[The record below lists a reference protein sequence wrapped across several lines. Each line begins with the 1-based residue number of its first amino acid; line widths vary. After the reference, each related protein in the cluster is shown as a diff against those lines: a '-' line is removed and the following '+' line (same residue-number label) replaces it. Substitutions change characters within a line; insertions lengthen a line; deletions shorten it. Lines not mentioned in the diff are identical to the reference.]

1 MSRRASVGA
10 SNFRPQSH
18 SLPVGDP
25 QSGIR
30 NPQSMKRHLPL
41 IATAAILVVL
51 FGTAAHFYEGFFSA
65 RVIVNLLADNAFLG
79 ITAVGMTLVI
89 FSGGID
95 LSVGSVI
102 GFTSIFTAT
111 LVMGHGF
118 PPAVAWLL
126 AIALGALLGA
136 FMGTL
141 IHVFQLPAFL
151 ITLAGM
157 FLARGAAFWLNTDS
171 VGITNP
177 WYGKLAGFDLALGG
191 NIHLPAAALI
201 LLAVVLLGYLV
212 AHHMRFGRTLLAIGG
227 NENSAL
233 LMGLPVGAAKI
244 AVYTINGAC
253 AALAGIVATLYTGS
267 GNPSMGIGLE
277 LDAIAVVVIGG
288 TLLTGGRGHMLG
300 TLLGILIFGTIQA
313 AILFDGRLSSWWMRI
328 VVGAL
333 LLAFILLQ
341 RFLIRSATRR

>member
-1 MSRRASVGA
+1 
-10 SNFRPQSH
+10 
-18 SLPVGDP
+18 
-25 QSGIR
+25 
-30 NPQSMKRHLPL
+30 MKRNLPL
-41 IATAAILVVL
+41 FTTAAILAAL
-51 FGTAAHFYEGFFSA
+51 FGVAGILYDGFFSL
-65 RVIVNLLADNAFLG
+65 RVATSLLSDNAFLG

-95 LSVGSVI
+95 LSVGAMV

-111 LVMGHGF
+111 LVAGHGF
-118 PPAVAWLL
+118 PPVVAWLL
-126 AIALGALLGA
+126 ALGLGAGLGA
-136 FMGTL
+136 AMGAL
-141 IHVFQLPAFL
+141 IHFFQLPPFL

-157 FLARGAAFWLNTDS
+157 FFARGMAFRLNTES
-171 VGITNP
+171 VGITHP
-177 WYGKLAGFDLALGG
+177 LYERLANFDLALGEK
-191 NIHLPAAALI
+191 IHLPTVALVF
-201 LLAVVLLGYLV
+201 AGVVFAGYLV
-212 AHHMRFGRTLLAIGG
+212 AQHLRFGRTLLALGG
-227 NENSAL
+227 SEQSAL

-244 AVYTINGAC
+244 GVYSLNGFF

-288 TLLTGGRGHMLG
+288 TLLSGGRGHMLG
-300 TLLGILIFGTIQA
+300 TLLGVLIFGTIQA

-341 RFLIRSATRR
+341 RALLRRVTRR